1 MAHRTEPQKP
11 TMPTRDLP
19 RGPSSKIRR
28 SIAIGTYERPGGTIE
43 FDCQS
48 ETISATIIAVWNDGV
63 TLRRDDTGTVQFLD
77 RGNYIVLVKQG

>member
-1 MAHRTEPQKP
+1 MASPMKRQRP

-48 ETISATIIAVWNDGV
+48 ETISATIVAVWNDGV
-63 TLRRDDTGTVQFLD
+63 TLRRNDTGTVQFLD
-77 RGNYIVLVKQG
+77 RGNYIVLVDQG